1 MKKEEKRALKEK
13 RDISKI
19 TIRLAEKMIEDAK
32 NKLNSHV
39 VTVVRQTVPC
49 WERMSSED
57 E

>member
-1 MKKEEKRALKEK
+1 MTKKEK
-13 RDISKI
+13 RELKKKV
-19 TIRLAEKMIEDAK
+19 RLAEQMLENAK
-32 NKLNSHV
+32 RKRTSHV

>member
-1 MKKEEKRALKEK
+1 MTREEKRKLKK
-13 RDISKI
+13 KI
-19 TIRLAEKMIEDAK
+19 KLAEKMIEDAK
-32 NKLNSHV
+32 RKRTSHV

>member
-1 MKKEEKRALKEK
+1 VTKEEKRELKK
-13 RDISKI
+13 KI
-19 TIRLAEKMIEDAK
+19 KIAEQMLRDAK
-32 NKLNSHV
+32 RKSPSHV